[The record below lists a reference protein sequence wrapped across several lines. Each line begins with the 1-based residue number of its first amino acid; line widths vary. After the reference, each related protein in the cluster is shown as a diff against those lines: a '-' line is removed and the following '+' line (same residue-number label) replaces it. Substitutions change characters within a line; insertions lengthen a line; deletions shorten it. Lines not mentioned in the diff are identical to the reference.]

1 MGMEYIT
8 LEFIANCLDWIREVK
23 GDKRPSARMLRA
35 DQKKLIRGALGDLT
49 NQLLQGISNEGNHNG
64 WRVQKRFLHA
74 LYCRRYEGAYA
85 LLPAL
90 GIHIFT
96 QFLDDCPQAERILP
110 SQ

>member
-1 MGMEYIT
+1 MEYVT
-8 LEFIANCLDWIREVK
+8 LEFVANCLDWIHEVK
-23 GDKRPSARMLRA
+23 GDKRPSARMLRR
-35 DQKKLIRGALGDLT
+35 DQKHLIRGALGDLT

-90 GIHIFT
+90 GIET
-96 QFLDDCPQAERILP
+96 YTPFLDDCPAAERILP
-110 SQ
+110 SK